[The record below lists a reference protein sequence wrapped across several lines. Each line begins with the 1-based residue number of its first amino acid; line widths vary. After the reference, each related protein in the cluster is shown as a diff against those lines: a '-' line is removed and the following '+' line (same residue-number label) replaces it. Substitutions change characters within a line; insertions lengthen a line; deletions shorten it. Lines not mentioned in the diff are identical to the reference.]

1 MECHGSAHVFFLGE
15 TVQIRIL
22 KTYFSQPNL
31 WYNLS
36 PSNILDLKSSQ
47 VALFFFC
54 WETPTRSNQFGRNP
68 SKSGFFMFLQN
79 LFPWNTFCHILG
91 MTPYFFGT
99 FPNFLPPP
107 KKNHV
112 PLSDQSYMS
121 KTGIGLLLQPRN
133 HDFDPPSRYSKASRR
148 LPARNS
154 TILSVRFDSF
164 AALFVNESLH
174 FVKSCYTKI
183 T

>member
-1 MECHGSAHVFFLGE
+1 
-15 TVQIRIL
+15 
-22 KTYFSQPNL
+22 
-31 WYNLS
+31 
-36 PSNILDLKSSQ
+36 
-47 VALFFFC
+47 
-54 WETPTRSNQFGRNP
+54 
-68 SKSGFFMFLQN
+68 
-79 LFPWNTFCHILG
+79 

-174 FVKSCYTKI
+174 FVKSCATQKSLKDLIVGTNVDKYCEYKVPKRVELPSAFFASIDHPLQRLAGSMWSVCKQAGHVWCRFLPALVFNNTSVIKNGGI
-183 T
+183 AL